1 MAQNRKYHSGP
12 LRFAP
17 TIWALLLCLFLGGSA
32 VGYVLQK
39 NQIYELGRQIRE
51 REVQLERITWENN
64 LRANQ
69 LAELQ
74 SSTRLAERV
83 KQEKLDLVMPQPSQ
97 VVWLRETAG
106 EPPINTVT
114 QVVER

>member
-1 MAQNRKYHSGP
+1 MARNYKYQTG
-12 LRFAP
+12 FARGVP
-17 TIWALLLCLFLGGSA
+17 AIKAILLCSFIGGSA

-51 REVQLERITWENN
+51 REVQLERVSWENQ

-74 SSTRLAERV
+74 SPARLAERV
-83 KQEKLDLVMPQPSQ
+83 KQLKLDLVMPQPSQ
-97 VVWLRETAG
+97 VVWLRE
-106 EPPINTVT
+106 VSVD
-114 QVVER
+114 QLRRRSLKF